1 VTGSRTGS
9 DVSDAAAVRIPVAAA
24 SLSPD
29 GRYGRRFMT
38 DPFLIAIPVRR
49 PVELGR
55 DTRRLARSRPGLLSS
70 VEWLLP
76 EAVVFLE

>member
-1 VTGSRTGS
+1 
-9 DVSDAAAVRIPVAAA
+9 
-24 SLSPD
+24 
-29 GRYGRRFMT
+29 MT